1 MLGSLDTPRTKVAVP
16 LLSIVVPCF
25 NEEPVVARTHRRL
38 KAASDGWDG
47 IDVEAIFVDDGS
59 SDGTL
64 AVLRELAAADSALR
78 VVSLSRNFGQQIAI
92 TAGLAAAKGDAAVVL
107 DCDLQDPPEVIHEML
122 ARWREGAEVV
132 FGRRLAREGEGAV
145 KRWRSKAFFRFFNR
159 ISDIFIPAGVGEFC
173 LMDRKVIDVL
183 MAMPER
189 HRFLRGMV
197 PWSGFRQEV
206 VPFRREPRAVGKSKW
221 RFRATL
227 GLALGAVLSFGVAPL
242 RLAIWLGFLV
252 AGGAVVGIFYAL
264 AQRLLT
270 DVWVPGWATIFIA
283 VLFIGGA
290 QLVVVGMLGEY
301 LGRIYAEVK
310 RRPLY
315 VVKERLGFPPEPVDA
330 GHAKSL
336 GGHAADGTP

>member
-1 MLGSLDTPRTKVAVP
+1 MS
-16 LLSIVVPCF
+16 LLSIVIPCF
-25 NEEPVVARTHRRL
+25 NEELVVAQTHRRL
-38 KAASDGWDG
+38 KATSDGWDDV
-47 IDVEAIFVDDGS
+47 DVETIFVDDGS

-64 AVLRELAAADSALR
+64 VVLRELAAADSTLR

-92 TAGLAAAKGDAAVVL
+92 TAGLAAAKGDAVVVL

-132 FGRRLAREGEGAV
+132 FGLRLAREGVRTA
-145 KRWRSKAFFRFFNR
+145 KQWQSKAFFRVINR
-159 ISDIFIPAGVGEFC
+159 VSNISIPNDVGEFC

-189 HRFLRGMV
+189 DRFLRGML
-197 PWSGFRQEV
+197 PWTGFRQAV
-206 VPFRREPRAVGKSKW
+206 VPFHREPRAAGTSKW
-221 RFRATL
+221 PFRASL

-252 AGGAVVGIFYAL
+252 AGGAVAGIFYAL
-264 AQRLLT
+264 VQRLLT
-270 DVWVPGWATIFIA
+270 DVWVPGWTTLLIA
-283 VLFIGGA
+283 ILFIGGT

-315 VVKERLGFPPEPVDA
+315 VVKERLGFPAVPADL
-330 GHAKSL
+330 GDNAKSSR
-336 GGHAADGTP
+336 GHSGDGAP